1 MSHLREPGTGSNLRI
16 FLTTLALLLGTA
28 LVLSAAPTPVANNLT
43 VGEFAMLVAA
53 RTHQADASVAP
64 STPEAAVASLQ
75 RLGIRI
81 RPDLSS
87 PLTEGD
93 ALELFRQFG
102 ISLQAQAPDNLLDLD
117 RAASLIGI
125 FGANLAS
132 AGNRNDAIPAFQT
145 STSTPGMPTTEDL
158 TPEYCQTLWPLPDCK
173 TQVECNPCMYCCNK
187 LLALN
192 GTVCGHLC
200 QKRNLVVSPDE
211 PTP

>member
-1 MSHLREPGTGSNLRI
+1 MSRHEKSWTGLNLRVP
-16 FLTTLALLLGTA
+16 LTTLALLFGTA
-28 LVLSAAPTPVANNLT
+28 LVLSATPLPAAKSLT
-43 VGEFAMLVAA
+43 VGEFAMLVAGQ
-53 RTHQADASVAP
+53 TPQTDA

-87 PLTEGD
+87 LLTEGD
-93 ALELFRQFG
+93 AVELFRQFG
-102 ISLQAQAPDNLLDLD
+102 ISLQAQTPDNPLDRD

-125 FGANLAS
+125 FGGNLAS
-132 AGNRNDAIPAFQT
+132 TGTLTGASSALKT
-145 STSTPGMPTTEDL
+145 SASTLGAPIVEEL
-158 TPEYCQTLWPLPDCK
+158 TPEYCQTLWPLPNCR

-200 QKRNLVVSPDE
+200 QKKNLVVSAAE
-211 PTP
+211 PIP